1 MVFRGNEVGISR
13 HLQSIWVG
21 GGGGVLWKIDC
32 YLTVNQGGGIIRI
45 FQSLREGSVKLC
57 RNTTKLFL
65 RKINMALR

>member
-13 HLQSIWVG
+13 HLQSIWV
-21 GGGGVLWKIDC
+21 GGGVLWKIDC